1 MAIKDLAELIK
12 KFTQKDKF
20 KPTTVQVIRA
30 AKNPPVPAQNE
41 DISVPSEGERIHFLN
56 TGRSDCILLQS
67 ESKFALVDCGDAE
80 HAKHT
85 ARYLKETAGG
95 KINLDFIAI
104 THLHSGHVGG
114 LGTLLDDGDITIGKI
129 YLKPFISPNLAQ
141 WDKCLHDGDALYK
154 SLSEKAQ
161 SMNIPVIGCVPDE
174 PFALGSWTLRFFNTE
189 PDSYHKNI
197 GENDNSLAI
206 LAEQNGRRIL
216 LAGDMVND
224 TGDLARLANAIGRID
239 ALKVPCHGERAVP
252 QEALDKLRPEMMIIT
267 NRLAEISD
275 DVLVGIMSAFGRKAY
290 STSDSGGIALTLTHD
305 GLEVSREIQL
315 RETA

>member
-1 MAIKDLAELIK
+1 M
-12 KFTQKDKF
+12 
-20 KPTTVQVIRA
+20 
-30 AKNPPVPAQNE
+30 
-41 DISVPSEGERIHFLN
+41 S
-56 TGRSDCILLQS
+56 
-67 ESKFALVDCGDAE
+67 
-80 HAKHT
+80 
-85 ARYLKETAGG
+85 
-95 KINLDFIAI
+95 
-104 THLHSGHVGG
+104 
-114 LGTLLDDGDITIGKI
+114 
-129 YLKPFISPNLAQ
+129 
-141 WDKCLHDGDALYK
+141 HDGDALYK

-174 PFALGSWTLRFFNTE
+174 PFALGGWTLRFFNTE

-197 GENDNSLAI
+197 GENDNSLAL

-224 TGDLARLANAIGRID
+224 TGDLARLANAVGRID

-252 QEALDKLRPEMMIIT
+252 QEALDKLRPETMIIT

-315 RETA
+315 RETAQNIKPRRQIYSVSAVYLRV

>member
-114 LGTLLDDGDITIGKI
+114 LETLLDDGDITIGKI

-174 PFALGSWTLRFFNTE
+174 PFAR
-189 PDSYHKNI
+189 
-197 GENDNSLAI
+197 
-206 LAEQNGRRIL
+206 
-216 LAGDMVND
+216 DMVND

-252 QEALDKLRPEMMIIT
+252 QEALDKLRPETMIIT

>member
-85 ARYLKETAGG
+85 ASYLKETAGG

-114 LGTLLDDGDITIGKI
+114 LETLLDDGDITIGKI

-161 SMNIPVIGCVPDE
+161 SMNIPVIGWIYLLYLAFRKDT
-174 PFALGSWTLRFFNTE
+174 TLRRNFARAYLFYKLVFLLI
-189 PDSYHKNI
+189 SLVILGILVYI
-197 GENDNSLAI
+197 GMGLLEN
-206 LAEQNGRRIL
+206 L
-216 LAGDMVND
+216 LAYM
-224 TGDLARLANAIGRID
+224 
-239 ALKVPCHGERAVP
+239 
-252 QEALDKLRPEMMIIT
+252 EM
-267 NRLAEISD
+267 L
-275 DVLVGIMSAFGRKAY
+275 
-290 STSDSGGIALTLTHD
+290 
-305 GLEVSREIQL
+305 
-315 RETA
+315 

>member
-85 ARYLKETAGG
+85 ASYLKETAGG
-95 KINLDFIAI
+95 KINLDFVAI

-129 YLKPFISPNLAQ
+129 YLKLFISQ
-141 WDKCLHDGDALYK
+141 
-154 SLSEKAQ
+154 
-161 SMNIPVIGCVPDE
+161 
-174 PFALGSWTLRFFNTE
+174 
-189 PDSYHKNI
+189 
-197 GENDNSLAI
+197 
-206 LAEQNGRRIL
+206 RR
-216 LAGDMVND
+216 
-224 TGDLARLANAIGRID
+224 
-239 ALKVPCHGERAVP
+239 RA
-252 QEALDKLRPEMMIIT
+252 
-267 NRLAEISD
+267 
-275 DVLVGIMSAFGRKAY
+275 
-290 STSDSGGIALTLTHD
+290 
-305 GLEVSREIQL
+305 
-315 RETA
+315 

>member
-20 KPTTVQVIRA
+20 KPTTVQVIKS
-30 AKNPPVPAQNE
+30 AKNPPIPAQNE

-114 LGTLLDDGDITIGKI
+114 LETLLDDGDITIGKI

-239 ALKVPCHGERAVP
+239 ALKVP
-252 QEALDKLRPEMMIIT
+252 
-267 NRLAEISD
+267 
-275 DVLVGIMSAFGRKAY
+275 
-290 STSDSGGIALTLTHD
+290 
-305 GLEVSREIQL
+305 
-315 RETA
+315 

>member
-67 ESKFALVDCGDAE
+67 GDRFALVDCGDAE

-95 KINLDFIAI
+95 KINLDFIVI

-114 LGTLLDDGDITIGKI
+114 LETLLDDGDITIGKI

-174 PFALGSWTLRFFNTE
+174 PFALGGWTLRFFNTE

-197 GENDNSLAI
+197 
-206 LAEQNGRRIL
+206 
-216 LAGDMVND
+216 D
-224 TGDLARLANAIGRID
+224 TGDLARLANAVGRID

-252 QEALDKLRPEMMIIT
+252 QEALDKLRPETMIIT

-275 DVLVGIMSAFGRKAY
+275 DVLVGIMSAFGRRAY

>member
-85 ARYLKETAGG
+85 ARYLKETASG

-114 LGTLLDDGDITIGKI
+114 LGTLLDDKDIAIGKI

-141 WDKCLHDGDALYK
+141 WDKCLHDGDALYE

-174 PFALGSWTLRFFNTE
+174 PFALG
-189 PDSYHKNI
+189 
-197 GENDNSLAI
+197 G
-206 LAEQNGRRIL
+206 
-216 LAGDMVND
+216 
-224 TGDLARLANAIGRID
+224 
-239 ALKVPCHGERAVP
+239 
-252 QEALDKLRPEMMIIT
+252 
-267 NRLAEISD
+267 
-275 DVLVGIMSAFGRKAY
+275 
-290 STSDSGGIALTLTHD
+290 
-305 GLEVSREIQL
+305 
-315 RETA
+315 

>member
-67 ESKFALVDCGDAE
+67 GDRFALVDCGDAE

-85 ARYLKETAGG
+85 AQYLKETAGG
-95 KINLDFIAI
+95 KINLDFVAI

-114 LGTLLDDGDITIGKI
+114 LETLLDDGDITIGKI

-161 SMNIPVIGCVPDE
+161 SMNIPVIGYGLRADFMNRGGAVC
-174 PFALGSWTLRFFNTE
+174 AWQLGSAFLQHRARLISQE
-189 PDSYHKNI
+189 H
-197 GENDNSLAI
+197 
-206 LAEQNGRRIL
+206 RRKRQ
-216 LAGDMVND
+216 
-224 TGDLARLANAIGRID
+224 LARHTRRA
-239 ALKVPCHGERAVP
+239 ER
-252 QEALDKLRPEMMIIT
+252 Q
-267 NRLAEISD
+267 
-275 DVLVGIMSAFGRKAY
+275 AY
-290 STSDSGGIALTLTHD
+290 SFGGRH
-305 GLEVSREIQL
+305 GKRHGRP
-315 RETA
+315 RETRERRRTH

>member
-1 MAIKDLAELIK
+1 
-12 KFTQKDKF
+12 
-20 KPTTVQVIRA
+20 
-30 AKNPPVPAQNE
+30 
-41 DISVPSEGERIHFLN
+41 
-56 TGRSDCILLQS
+56 
-67 ESKFALVDCGDAE
+67 
-80 HAKHT
+80 
-85 ARYLKETAGG
+85 
-95 KINLDFIAI
+95 
-104 THLHSGHVGG
+104 
-114 LGTLLDDGDITIGKI
+114 
-129 YLKPFISPNLAQ
+129 
-141 WDKCLHDGDALYK
+141 
-154 SLSEKAQ
+154 
-161 SMNIPVIGCVPDE
+161 MNIPVIGCVPDE
-174 PFALGSWTLRFFNTE
+174 PFALGGWTLRFFNTE

-252 QEALDKLRPEMMIIT
+252 QEVLDKLRPETMIIT

>member
-67 ESKFALVDCGDAE
+67 GDRFALVDCGDAE

-85 ARYLKETAGG
+85 ASYLKETAGG

-114 LGTLLDDGDITIGKI
+114 LETLLDDGDITIGEI

-174 PFALGSWTLRFFNTE
+174 PFALGRWTLRFFNTE

-239 ALKVPCHGERAVP
+239 ALKVPCHGERAP
-252 QEALDKLRPEMMIIT
+252 R
-267 NRLAEISD
+267 R
-275 DVLVGIMSAFGRKAY
+275 
-290 STSDSGGIALTLTHD
+290 
-305 GLEVSREIQL
+305 
-315 RETA
+315 

>member
-85 ARYLKETAGG
+85 ARYLKETASG

-114 LGTLLDDGDITIGKI
+114 LGTLLDDKDIAIGKI

-141 WDKCLHDGDALYK
+141 WDKCLHDGDALYE

-174 PFALGSWTLRFFNTE
+174 PFALGGWTLRFFNTE

-216 LAGDMVND
+216 LAGDMVKTRVTSRD
-224 TGDLARLANAIGRID
+224 SRTPSDVLTRLKSPATANAPSRR
-239 ALKVPCHGERAVP
+239 KRW
-252 QEALDKLRPEMMIIT
+252 T
-267 NRLAEISD
+267 S
-275 DVLVGIMSAFGRKAY
+275 SAPR
-290 STSDSGGIALTLTHD
+290 
-305 GLEVSREIQL
+305 R
-315 RETA
+315 

>member
-20 KPTTVQVIRA
+20 KPTTVQVIKS

-67 ESKFALVDCGDAE
+67 GDRFALVDCGDAE

-114 LGTLLDDGDITIGKI
+114 LGTLLDDKDIAIGK
-129 YLKPFISPNLAQ
+129 YIS
-141 WDKCLHDGDALYK
+141 
-154 SLSEKAQ
+154 SRLSARTSRSGTSVSTTATRCINRSAK
-161 SMNIPVIGCVPDE
+161 
-174 PFALGSWTLRFFNTE
+174 
-189 PDSYHKNI
+189 
-197 GENDNSLAI
+197 
-206 LAEQNGRRIL
+206 RR
-216 LAGDMVND
+216 
-224 TGDLARLANAIGRID
+224 
-239 ALKVPCHGERAVP
+239 RA
-252 QEALDKLRPEMMIIT
+252 
-267 NRLAEISD
+267 
-275 DVLVGIMSAFGRKAY
+275 
-290 STSDSGGIALTLTHD
+290 
-305 GLEVSREIQL
+305 
-315 RETA
+315 

>member
-85 ARYLKETAGG
+85 ARYLKETASG

-104 THLHSGHVGG
+104 THLHPPDCGDPRACEGG
-114 LGTLLDDGDITIGKI
+114 RLPPPACKRRAAI
-129 YLKPFISPNLAQ
+129 
-141 WDKCLHDGDALYK
+141 
-154 SLSEKAQ
+154 KA
-161 SMNIPVIGCVPDE
+161 
-174 PFALGSWTLRFFNTE
+174 A
-189 PDSYHKNI
+189 
-197 GENDNSLAI
+197 A
-206 LAEQNGRRIL
+206 
-216 LAGDMVND
+216 
-224 TGDLARLANAIGRID
+224 
-239 ALKVPCHGERAVP
+239 
-252 QEALDKLRPEMMIIT
+252 PESI
-267 NRLAEISD
+267 
-275 DVLVGIMSAFGRKAY
+275 
-290 STSDSGGIALTLTHD
+290 
-305 GLEVSREIQL
+305 
-315 RETA
+315 